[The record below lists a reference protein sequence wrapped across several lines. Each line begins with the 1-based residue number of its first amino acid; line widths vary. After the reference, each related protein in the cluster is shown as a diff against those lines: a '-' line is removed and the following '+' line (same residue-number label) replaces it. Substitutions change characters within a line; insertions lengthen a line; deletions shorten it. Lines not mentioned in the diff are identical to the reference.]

1 MALEQADPG
10 AMIRAAGQVEASH
23 QQIHELQMRLQD
35 VLPRLATLLDGGRF
49 ADFQRDYSQFDSQI
63 ERVKQGLDLV
73 HSSLT
78 GQLQPKLELRPMVE
92 VELSVDW
99 DQPPP
104 SPEFPAGLPDGASQ
118 LAGAN
123 AELNSLL
130 NALDSVLVESMPSWD
145 PDARGAWREARRS
158 WAEANRRQS
167 EILHHLGGHG
177 QVPGP

>member
-1 MALEQADPG
+1 MTMEQADQG

-35 VLPRLATLLDGGRF
+35 DLPRLATLLDSGQF
-49 ADFQRDYSQFDSQI
+49 VAFQRDYSHFDSQI

-78 GQLQPKLELRPMVE
+78 GQRHPSVIVEMVLEQ
-92 VELSVDW
+92 D
-99 DQPPP
+99 PPP
-104 SPEFPAGLPDGASQ
+104 SPEFPAGLPEGASQ

-123 AELNSLL
+123 AELNSVLSSL
-130 NALDSVLVESMPSWD
+130 NTELEESMPQWA
-145 PDARGAWREARRS
+145 PEARGAWQEARRS

-167 EILHHLGGHG
+167 EILTELEGRG
-177 QVPGP
+177 